1 MVSLAQMNEKALLVS
16 RSSAVALAAVLP
28 FSTALTNACLV
39 VCLLG
44 WLLSGRV
51 KADCARLIRHPM
63 TWAVL
68 AFLAFLAISALW
80 AQVPWKT
87 SLAEIS
93 KYRKLLFLLLF
104 TAIFWQE
111 EVWKER
117 MLTVLFAS
125 LFVLSVLCF
134 GVALGVPGLP
144 AMNPWQG
151 AIVLKN
157 HIAQGILLSLLVV
170 LGCRWV
176 YYGDRMWKRIWG
188 GAGVVTAL
196 ISVFYL
202 ANGRTG
208 YVCAAV
214 ALVLSVFCMIKSW
227 KLKGAMV
234 LAAVVVVVA
243 VGLTSERIQKR
254 FEMVGEDVTQFEQG
268 NSDTSSGLR
277 LSFWQQ
283 SFEMV
288 KKSPVWGIGAG
299 AWRHEYRLGVG
310 EPETKDNIKETGNP
324 HNEYLNVVS
333 QTGAIGF
340 LLFVWFLWQAFRAG
354 LTLSPADRTLLMGF
368 SGMFLV
374 GCFFNS
380 LIFNFTEG
388 NAFVLMLGVLL
399 AMQMQPRGNQ
409 SHEN

>member
-1 MVSLAQMNEKALLVS
+1 MDLAKINEKALLVS
-16 RSSAVALAAVLP
+16 RSSAVVLAAVLP
-28 FSTALTNACLV
+28 FSTALTNACLA

-51 KADCARLIRHPM
+51 KSDCFRLIRNPI

-68 AFLAFLAISALW
+68 TFLAFLAVSSLW
-80 AQVPWKT
+80 AHVPGRV

-104 TAIFWQE
+104 MALFWQE

-117 MLTVLFAS
+117 LLTVLFAS
-125 LFVLSVLCF
+125 LFALSVLCF

-144 AMNPWQG
+144 AMDPWQG
-151 AIVLKN
+151 VIVLKN
-157 HIAQGILLSLLVV
+157 HIAQGILLSLLIV

-176 YYGDRMWKRIWG
+176 YYGDRLWRRVWG
-188 GAGVVTAL
+188 GTGVVTAL

-214 ALVLSVFCMIKSW
+214 ALVLSVFWLVKSW
-227 KLKGAMV
+227 KLKSAMV
-234 LAAVVVVVA
+234 LAAVVVVAA
-243 VGLTSERIQKR
+243 VGFTSDRIQKR

-288 KKSPVWGIGAG
+288 KKSPMWGIGAG

-333 QTGAIGF
+333 QTGVIGF

-354 LTLSPADRTLLMGF
+354 LKLRADDRCLLMGF
-368 SGMFLV
+368 GGMFLV
-374 GCFFNS
+374 GCLFNS

-399 AMQMQPRGNQ
+399 AMGDCSNQ
-409 SHEN
+409 SDTNR

>member
-1 MVSLAQMNEKALLVS
+1 MDLAKINEKALLVS
-16 RSSAVALAAVLP
+16 RSSAVVLAAVLP
-28 FSTALTNACLV
+28 FSTALTNACLA

-51 KADCARLIRHPM
+51 KSDCFRLIRNPI

-68 AFLAFLAISALW
+68 TFLAFLAVSSLW
-80 AQVPWKT
+80 AHVPGRV

-104 TAIFWQE
+104 MALFWQE

-117 MLTVLFAS
+117 LLTVLFAS
-125 LFVLSVLCF
+125 LFALSVLCF

-144 AMNPWQG
+144 AMDPWQG

-157 HIAQGILLSLLVV
+157 HIAQGILLSLLIV

-176 YYGDRMWKRIWG
+176 YYGDRLWRRVWG
-188 GAGVVTAL
+188 GTGVVTAL

-214 ALVLSVFCMIKSW
+214 ALVLSVFWLVKSW
-227 KLKGAMV
+227 KLKSAMV
-234 LAAVVVVVA
+234 LAAVVVVA
-243 VGLTSERIQKR
+243 VVGFTSDRIQKR

-288 KKSPVWGIGAG
+288 KKSPMWGIGAG

-333 QTGAIGF
+333 QTGVIGF

-354 LTLSPADRTLLMGF
+354 LKLRADDRCLLMGF
-368 SGMFLV
+368 GGMFLV
-374 GCFFNS
+374 GCLFNS

-399 AMQMQPRGNQ
+399 AMGDCSNQ
-409 SHEN
+409 SDTNR

>member
-1 MVSLAQMNEKALLVS
+1 MDLAKINEKALLVS
-16 RSSAVALAAVLP
+16 RSSAVVLAAVLP
-28 FSTALTNACLV
+28 FSTALTNACLA

-51 KADCARLIRHPM
+51 KSDCFRLIRNPI

-68 AFLAFLAISALW
+68 TFLAFLAVSSLW
-80 AQVPWKT
+80 AHVPGRV

-104 TAIFWQE
+104 MALFWQE

-117 MLTVLFAS
+117 LLTVLFAS
-125 LFVLSVLCF
+125 LFALSVLCF

-144 AMNPWQG
+144 AMDPWQG

-157 HIAQGILLSLLVV
+157 HIAQGILLSLLIV

-176 YYGDRMWKRIWG
+176 YYGDRLWRRVWG
-188 GAGVVTAL
+188 GTGVVTAL

-214 ALVLSVFCMIKSW
+214 ALVLSVFWLVKSW
-227 KLKGAMV
+227 KLKSAMV
-234 LAAVVVVVA
+234 LAAVVVVAA
-243 VGLTSERIQKR
+243 VGFTSDRIQKR

-288 KKSPVWGIGAG
+288 KKSPMWGIGAG

-333 QTGAIGF
+333 QTGVIGF

-354 LTLSPADRTLLMGF
+354 LKLRADDRCLLMGF
-368 SGMFLV
+368 GGMFLV
-374 GCFFNS
+374 GCLFNS

-399 AMQMQPRGNQ
+399 AMGDCSNQ
-409 SHEN
+409 SDTNR

>member
-1 MVSLAQMNEKALLVS
+1 M
-16 RSSAVALAAVLP
+16 
-28 FSTALTNACLV
+28 
-39 VCLLG
+39 
-44 WLLSGRV
+44 
-51 KADCARLIRHPM
+51 
-63 TWAVL
+63 WAH
-68 AFLAFLAISALW
+68 
-80 AQVPWKT
+80 VPWKT

-104 TAIFWQE
+104 MALFWQE
-111 EVWKER
+111 EGWKER
-117 MLTVLFAS
+117 LLTVFFAS
-125 LFVLSVLCF
+125 LFALSVLCF

-157 HIAQGILLSLLVV
+157 HIAQGILLSLLIV

-176 YYGDRMWKRIWG
+176 YYGDRLWKRVWG
-188 GAGVVTAL
+188 GTGVVTAL

-214 ALVLSVFCMIKSW
+214 ALVLSVFWLVKSW
-227 KLKGAMV
+227 KLKSAMV

-243 VGLTSERIQKR
+243 VGLTSDRIQKR

-354 LTLSPADRTLLMGF
+354 LTLKPADQTLLMAF

-374 GCFFNS
+374 GCLFNS

-388 NAFVLMLGVLL
+388 NVFVLMLGVLL
-399 AMQMQPRGNQ
+399 AMTPCRIQ
-409 SHEN
+409 SAVHR

>member
-1 MVSLAQMNEKALLVS
+1 MDLAKINEKALLVS
-16 RSSAVALAAVLP
+16 RSSAVVLAAVLS
-28 FSTALTNACLV
+28 FSTALTNACLA

-51 KADCARLIRHPM
+51 KSDCFRLIRNPI

-68 AFLAFLAISALW
+68 TFLAFLAVSSLW
-80 AQVPWKT
+80 AHVPGRV

-104 TAIFWQE
+104 MALFWQE

-117 MLTVLFAS
+117 LLTVLFAS
-125 LFVLSVLCF
+125 LFALSVLCF

-144 AMNPWQG
+144 AMDPWQG

-157 HIAQGILLSLLVV
+157 HIAQGILLSLLIV

-176 YYGDRMWKRIWG
+176 YYGDRLWRRVWG
-188 GAGVVTAL
+188 GTGVVTAL

-214 ALVLSVFCMIKSW
+214 ALVLSVFWLVKSW
-227 KLKGAMV
+227 KLKSAMV
-234 LAAVVVVVA
+234 LAAVVVVAA
-243 VGLTSERIQKR
+243 VGFTSDRIQKR

-288 KKSPVWGIGAG
+288 KKSPMWGIGAG

-333 QTGAIGF
+333 QTGVIGF

-354 LTLSPADRTLLMGF
+354 LKLRADDRCLLMGF
-368 SGMFLV
+368 GGMFLV
-374 GCFFNS
+374 GCLFNS

-399 AMQMQPRGNQ
+399 AMGDCSNQ
-409 SHEN
+409 SDTNR

>member
-1 MVSLAQMNEKALLVS
+1 MDLAKINEKALLVS
-16 RSSAVALAAVLP
+16 RSSALVLAAVLP
-28 FSTALTNACLV
+28 FSTALTNACLA

-51 KADCARLIRHPM
+51 KADCACLIRHPL

-68 AFLAFLAISALW
+68 AFLAFFALSSVW
-80 AQVPWKT
+80 AHVPWKT

-104 TAIFWQE
+104 MAIFWHE
-111 EVWKER
+111 AVWKER
-117 MLTVLFAS
+117 LLTVLFAS

-134 GVALGVPGLP
+134 GVALGIPGLP

-157 HIAQGILLSLLVV
+157 HIAQGILLSLLIV
-170 LGCRWV
+170 LGCRWA
-176 YYGDRMWKRIWG
+176 YYGDRVWKRIWG
-188 GAGVVTAL
+188 GTGVVTAL

-214 ALVLSVFCMIKSW
+214 ALVLSVFWLVKSW

-234 LAAVVVVVA
+234 LAAVVVVA
-243 VGLTSERIQKR
+243 IVGLTSDRIQKR

-333 QTGAIGF
+333 QTGTIGF

-354 LTLSPADRTLLMGF
+354 LTLKPADQTLLMAF

-374 GCFFNS
+374 GCLFNS

-388 NAFVLMLGVLL
+388 NAFVLVLGVLL
-399 AMQMQPRGNQ
+399 AMTPCRIQ
-409 SHEN
+409 SAVHR